1 MTTGTNTP
9 TLTGTGA
16 WRCRPS
22 DFGDHLE
29 LTADQNAALSARW
42 EQARSDVGTLD
53 DVMAEVL
60 RRTAECGGTLRE
72 REHRLKALQ
81 AFRVRS
87 AGQLAARV
95 PLGKITARV
104 VDLNRYTLTL
114 PQEHLTEGIER
125 AYALL
130 RAKGFALVPGSER
143 DAWTDPLHQALYTAW
158 QWGDE
163 GSSRRFEIQFHT
175 PGSYWARSKNHD
187 DYARY
192 RTSRYRRIGAD
203 GRDLSSRQ
211 EERAEDCQ
219 RERYHRI
226 PVRDVEAQLSSK
238 PEPEPP
244 VADEAVR
251 FWALYSND
259 CTWSRG
265 KPPRTVFRQ
274 RRTPEHQDD
283 TEFSP
288 SGHWTGSRAMFRSRD
303 ARDDDP
309 PHLVEISVED
319 AERLLQELRGVTGAT
334 HW

>member
-22 DFGDHLE
+22 ESGEHLE
-29 LTADQNAALSARW
+29 LTAEQNAALSARW
-42 EQARSDVGTLD
+42 EQARSDVGALD
-53 DVMAEVL
+53 DVMADVL
-60 RRTAECGGTLRE
+60 RRTADRGGTLRE

-95 PLGKITARV
+95 PLEKIVERV
-104 VDLNRYTLTL
+104 VDLNRYTLTF
-114 PQEHLTEGIER
+114 PEEHLTEGVER
-125 AYALL
+125 ARALL

-143 DAWTDPLHQALYTAW
+143 DTWTDPLHKALYTAW
-158 QWGDE
+158 QWGGE
-163 GSSRRFEIQFHT
+163 GSPRKFEIQFHT
-175 PGSYWARSKNHD
+175 PGGYWARSKNHD

-203 GRDLSSRQ
+203 GRDLPSRQ
-211 EERAEDCQ
+211 EERAVVRQ
-219 RERYHRI
+219 SERYHHL
-226 PVRDVEAQLSSK
+226 PVRDVESQLPPK
-238 PEPEPP
+238 REAEPP
-244 VADEAVR
+244 AADGNVR
-251 FWALYSND
+251 FWALYGGGHA
-259 CTWSRG
+259 WSRG
-265 KPPRTVFRQ
+265 KLPRTVFRQ
-274 RRTPEHQDD
+274 RRTPEHHDD

-288 SGHWTGSRAMFRSRD
+288 YGHWTGSRAMVRFRD

-309 PHLVEISVED
+309 PHLVAISAED

-334 HW
+334 GW